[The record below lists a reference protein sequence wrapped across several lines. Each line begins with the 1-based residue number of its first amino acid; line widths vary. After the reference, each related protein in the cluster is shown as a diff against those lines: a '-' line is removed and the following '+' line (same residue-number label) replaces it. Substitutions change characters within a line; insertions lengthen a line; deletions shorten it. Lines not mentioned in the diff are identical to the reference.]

1 MQKEST
7 FTINCSNTEYS
18 QQQSAVY
25 LTIKNKIW
33 FFETGKFFEECIRK
47 KKEARD
53 PQ

>member
-1 MQKEST
+1 MHLRIYSESVRQD
-7 FTINCSNTEYS
+7 NK
-18 QQQSAVY
+18 QSAIY